1 MSFEIFFHYFRQQYD
16 YEHRIL
22 LQNQSNLRTSD
33 VSDAEAQRRE
43 EDEDD
48 EEEQVSDLADATGD
62 RSMNHHDNGRSP
74 IHFSFNEGE
83 DDFEE
88 EEDED
93 DEERQVRMIDRISSP

>member
-1 MSFEIFFHYFRQQYD
+1 M
-16 YEHRIL
+16 
-22 LQNQSNLRTSD
+22 QNHSNLRTPD

-43 EDEDD
+43 EDD
-48 EEEQVSDLADATGD
+48 EEEQECDLADPTG
-62 RSMNHHDNGRSP
+62 RESMNRHDNGRSP

-88 EEDED
+88 DEDD